1 MLMEPKGRAGKS
13 STKFLYDQICD
24 GVVRDIKSGL
34 YPAGSRLPS
43 LDTLAESYKAS
54 RLTVLRAINKL
65 KLRGLLY
72 SVPAQ
77 GIYVSEPTVADDSV
91 AKGHMI
97 IALCSKIIDQ
107 FHIGPYHADMINGIQ
122 EALIPR
128 HGHLTMLPLDQ
139 RTTDI
144 HLRKR
149 ADAAIVIG
157 DYDEKRIHSLLE
169 SGIPTLLVDNSLP
182 DCPVDAITV
191 DNRTAAALVTKH
203 LLELGHQSFA
213 VITGTGDGPS
223 QDRLRSVRDTLSAG
237 GVNPDQHL
245 VVGAGNYT
253 REGGYEAIRE
263 ILSRKAHFTALICF
277 NDETAAGA
285 LQYIHAETSLKV
297 PDDLSVTGFD
307 NINIAE
313 STHPPLTTIHID
325 RRHIGRLAV
334 EILADRLE
342 QRDAAPV
349 RILVQTR
356 LVKRDSTGRP
366 PPTTERA
373 ISTLTAHSASH

>member
-1 MLMEPKGRAGKS
+1 MESKGRSGKP

-24 GVVRDIKSGL
+24 GVVRDINSGI
-34 YPAGSRLPS
+34 YPVGSRLPS
-43 LDTLAESYKAS
+43 LDTLAGNYKAS
-54 RLTVLRAINKL
+54 RLTVLRALNKL
-65 KLRGLLY
+65 KLRGILY

-77 GIYVSEPTVADDSV
+77 GIYVSEPASAEDTVE
-91 AKGHMI
+91 KGHMI
-97 IALCSKIIDQ
+97 VALCSKIIDQ

-157 DYDEKRIHSLLE
+157 DYDEKRIRSLLE
-169 SGIPTLLVDNSLP
+169 SGIPTLLVDNSLT
-182 DCPVDAITV
+182 DYPVDAISV

-203 LLELGHQSFA
+203 LLDLGHQSYA

-223 QDRLRSVRDTLSAG
+223 QDRLNSVRETLAAR
-237 GVNPDQHL
+237 GVNPDQKL
-245 VVGAGNYT
+245 VVGSGNYT
-253 REGGYEAIRE
+253 REGGYEAMRD
-263 ILSRKAHFTALICF
+263 LLARKARFTALICF

-285 LQYIHAETSLKV
+285 LQYIHAETKLRV

-307 NINIAE
+307 NINVSE
-313 STHPPLTTIHID
+313 STHPPLTTVHID

-356 LVKRDSTGRP
+356 LVKRDSTGP
-366 PPTTERA
+366 APKA
-373 ISTLTAHSASH
+373 